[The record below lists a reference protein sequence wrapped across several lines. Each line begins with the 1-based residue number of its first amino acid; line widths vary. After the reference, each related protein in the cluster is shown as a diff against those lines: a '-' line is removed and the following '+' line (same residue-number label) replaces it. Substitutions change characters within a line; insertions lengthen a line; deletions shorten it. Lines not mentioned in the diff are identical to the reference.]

1 MFAAS
6 LGIGSK
12 PMGNLATTRL
22 LFPKVSFP
30 NYFIRLEIFF
40 LLHEIS
46 ALSNAVQSF
55 EMCTSVAGK
64 HITLI
69 GITMCT

>member
-1 MFAAS
+1 MAKFLISFKFYESQVSVVVQEGMFAAS

-30 NYFIRLEIFF
+30 NYFIRLEIV
-40 LLHEIS
+40 S
-46 ALSNAVQSF
+46 SS
-55 EMCTSVAGK
+55 
-64 HITLI
+64 
-69 GITMCT
+69 